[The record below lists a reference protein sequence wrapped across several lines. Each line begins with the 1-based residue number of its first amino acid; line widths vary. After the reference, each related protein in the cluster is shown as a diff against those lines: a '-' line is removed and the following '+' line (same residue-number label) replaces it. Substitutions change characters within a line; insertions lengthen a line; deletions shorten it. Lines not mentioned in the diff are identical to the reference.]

1 MTIRELAEK
10 SMINKTGERPL
21 EYLFVWT
28 KLAPLLILDKP
39 TRNKIKILD
48 VGGGESKLSKTLAE
62 LGFDVTVIDIA
73 DVIHGKAKF
82 VKENILTYEFP
93 EGTFDIIISI
103 STVEHI
109 GLSSYKQT
117 KLDPDGDI
125 KTMHKIYKWL
135 KPNGIAIITLPFG
148 KPHHPPSFERVYN
161 NETLKTRI
169 LADKWEVL
177 EENYI
182 CKKDRWATCSK
193 EEALSRDATV
203 LLMLMKC

>member
-1 MTIRELAEK
+1 MTIHELIEK
-10 SMINKTGERPL
+10 SMLNATGERPL
-21 EYLFVWT
+21 EYSFVWA
-28 KLAPLLILDKP
+28 KLAPLLTLDKP

-62 LGFDVTVIDIA
+62 LGFDVTVIDIN
-73 DVIHGKAKF
+73 DVKHGKAKF
-82 VKENILTYEFP
+82 IKENILTYEFP
-93 EGTFDIIISI
+93 EDTFDIIISI

-125 KTMHKIYKWL
+125 KTMHKIYRWL

-161 NETLKTRI
+161 SETLKTRI
-169 LADKWEVL
+169 LTDHWEVL

-182 CKKDRWATCSK
+182 CKKDKWTTCSEK
-193 EEALSRDATV
+193 ESLTRDASV
-203 LLMLMKC
+203 LLMLVKC